1 MTTYLVTGASRGIGA
16 EFVRQLALRGD
27 SVIAGARD
35 PGAVPVAKGVT
46 PVKLE
51 VTSAGDL
58 GALAKTL
65 DGRAIDVLINNAGVN
80 AKSKSVEQLS
90 AEELEQTYRVNVVAP
105 MMVTRAVLG
114 NLRAGAQKKIV
125 NISSMMGSLSN
136 ASATP
141 DAKSYAYRSSKS
153 ALNMLTVCLANELRS
168 ERFTCVA
175 VHPGWVQTDMGGEEA
190 PLSVEESVRAMV
202 AMIDELTVARTGRFV
217 ERNGDPIAW

>member
-1 MTTYLVTGASRGIGA
+1 
-16 EFVRQLALRGD
+16 
-27 SVIAGARD
+27 
-35 PGAVPVAKGVT
+35 VT

-58 GALAKTL
+58 EALAKAL
-65 DGRAIDVLINNAGVN
+65 AGRPIDVLINNAGVN

-136 ASATP
+136 AAATP